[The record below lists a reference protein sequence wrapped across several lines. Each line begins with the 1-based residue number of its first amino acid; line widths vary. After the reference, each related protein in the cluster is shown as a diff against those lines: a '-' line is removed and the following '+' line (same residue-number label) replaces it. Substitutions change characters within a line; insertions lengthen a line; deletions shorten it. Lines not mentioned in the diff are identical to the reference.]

1 MSKKFSPK
9 EILMPTLVLLL
20 IGIVAAALLGG
31 TNLLTKD
38 KIASINAEAKA
49 KAMQAVM
56 PDAQSF
62 GDAVKAQDGME
73 YAPAKDG
80 DGSVIGYAFTVSVNG
95 YGGEIQAMVGV
106 NLDGSVRKVEIL
118 AADSET
124 PGLGQN
130 VKKSSFLDQFM
141 NKLGELTVTKSTPI
155 ADNEIQA
162 VTSATISSKAV
173 TKAVN
178 TATAYFAENL
188 AEGGNGNG

>member
-38 KIASINAEAKA
+38 KIASINAETKA

-62 GDAVKAQDGME
+62 GDAEEAQDSME

-141 NKLGELTVTKSTPI
+141 NKLGELTVTKSAPT

-178 TATAYFAENL
+178 AATAYYAENL